1 MLAVAVPSVFHLE
14 VHQNNIFFIFKKLFL
29 ISTHQKHLKNI
40 LKKISNKKILNLAVT
55 LFEQRCVL
63 NQAKKD

>member
-1 MLAVAVPSVFHLE
+1 VLAVAVPSVFHLE

-40 LKKISNKKILNLAVT
+40 LKKNFKQKNSKSCSNV
-55 LFEQRCVL
+55 V
-63 NQAKKD
+63 